1 MYILPFDNGILDI
14 QERDMKALFAIT
26 LLCIFG
32 TGLAV
37 AETYPLGV
45 EIFSGYDMPVIQDD
59 VGAGTMFGLS
69 VRGHVWGPFHGE
81 LFFRSTSQGDKDETL
96 EFGGG
101 VPNETVTYPGGTL
114 SGFGANLLLAKSHP
128 VSVWPYL
135 QIGLSSNSLK
145 PGSSVKKDETLMG
158 WSFGGGTGIN
168 LYNHALYLDVNT
180 NLLVMPFHDNNASR
194 KNWQTRAGIQYF
206 IPINMK

>member
-1 MYILPFDNGILDI
+1 
-14 QERDMKALFAIT
+14 MKALFAII
-26 LLCIFG
+26 LFCIIG
-32 TGLAV
+32 ASV
-37 AETYPLGV
+37 ASAETYPLGV
-45 EIFSGYDMPVIQDD
+45 EVFSGYDMPVLQQD
-59 VGAGTMFGLS
+59 VGSGTLFGLA

-81 LFFRSTSQGDKDETL
+81 LFFRSTSQGDVDETL

-101 VPNETVTYPGGTL
+101 TSETITYPGGSL

-135 QIGLSSNSLK
+135 QLGLSSNSLK
-145 PGSSVKKDETLMG
+145 PGSSIKKDETLMG

-168 LYNHALYLDVNT
+168 LYNKALYLDVNT
-180 NLLVMPFHDNNASR
+180 NLLVMPFHDNKASR
-194 KNWQTRAGIQYF
+194 KNWQSRVGIQYF

>member
-1 MYILPFDNGILDI
+1 M
-14 QERDMKALFAIT
+14 RTLFAIV
-26 LLCIFG
+26 LVCVIG
-32 TGLAV
+32 AGVAS

-45 EIFSGYDMPVIQDD
+45 EVFSGYDMPVLQQD
-59 VGAGTMFGLS
+59 VGSGTIFGLA

-81 LFFRSTSQGDKDETL
+81 LFFRSTSQGDVDETL
-96 EFGGG
+96 EFGGNI
-101 VPNETVTYPGGTL
+101 PDETVTYKGGTL

-135 QIGLSSNSLK
+135 QLGLSTNSLA
-145 PGSSVKKDETLMG
+145 PGEDFKKDESLLG

-168 LYNHALYLDVNT
+168 LYNKALYLDVNT

-194 KNWQTRAGIQYF
+194 KNWQTRVGIQYF